1 MMNLS
6 EKTGVAT
13 FTNSGGK
20 EYEVIRVD
28 FSKKVAILKPNKVV
42 FEDAPYLVAF
52 GFQWDKDQWDGGI
65 YDMTLEEAEG
75 VFNDRL

>member
-6 EKTGVAT
+6 EKTGKAI
-13 FTNSGGK
+13 FTNSNGK

-42 FEDAPYLVAF
+42 FEQAPYMVAR
-52 GFQWDKDQWDGGI
+52 GFQWDKDSWDGGV
-65 YDMTLEEAEG
+65 YDLSLDYANE
-75 VFNDRL
+75 VFNDKL